1 MKLLRITLEGQY
13 KGLMDQTFD
22 FSQAEGN
29 TIAFVGLNGSGKSQ
43 LLELIAESFAYLER
57 YCRPDFRCRK
67 NLGCSVELE
76 YLIYPRVH
84 PEDQS
89 RRRIRIEVNGKVVNW
104 ELYDN
109 GSWIEN
115 DLEDIDLPLNVI
127 GYSSG
132 LNENLQRSFM
142 KNSLSFFEVMEVRS
156 RRRRQLDE
164 DLDELGVV
172 NVNKRFL
179 QRYPGIF
186 TAPEGEALEQ
196 DGYLS
201 LRERDTKAPMM
212 KYLDYDCNAL
222 LIACISFIDTTEL
235 DKLFSE
241 IRYRYPIRFVLE
253 YDLTKTALEEDTVR
267 DIQQLIRLASSLEG
281 LSSKA
286 SDEEYDLYELDFLK
300 GRITFNLKERSVRSG
315 LFDQYYGM
323 PIRLFER
330 LYKIQLLGVKA
341 WQPSVKKSLKDD
353 GFFGNVKKPLRTK
366 LPLFISELSL
376 EDEEGNAVDFDD
388 LSDGEAQLMQTIAGV
403 RTFRDENTLFIYDE
417 PETHLNPSWR
427 THFHQ
432 RLTQAS
438 KTGKDNHIS
447 PRAQIVLSTHSP
459 FLISSLNKK
468 NVFSFNRQEDGQ
480 VLMEPST
487 VQTYGAAFEVLIKQF
502 FGLRSLISQTAV
514 EEIKQHIK
522 ELPPEEAVTWL
533 KENMGDSME
542 RSYLIRRL
550 SS

>member
-13 KGLMDQTFD
+13 KGLIDQTFD
-22 FSQAEGN
+22 FSEAEVN

-43 LLELIAESFAYLER
+43 LLELICESFSYLER
-57 YCRPDFRCRK
+57 YSRFDFRIRRNFGFAVC
-67 NLGCSVELE
+67 LE
-76 YLIYPRVH
+76 YLICPF
-84 PEDQS
+84 
-89 RRRIRIEVNGKVVNW
+89 I
-104 ELYDN
+104 
-109 GSWIEN
+109 
-115 DLEDIDLPLNVI
+115 DIDEQVYQKITIAKDGTVLMHSKEGEGLSDNTEALILPHHVI

-142 KNSLSFFEVMEVRS
+142 KNSLNFYEVMGVRA
-156 RRRRQLDE
+156 RRRK
-164 DLDELGVV
+164 ELAEAKGELEIVKI
-172 NVNKRFL
+172 NQKYLKRHF
-179 QRYPGIF
+179 GIF
-186 TAPEGEALEQ
+186 DSPRGEAQEQ

-201 LRERDTKAPMM
+201 LSERDTKAPMM

-222 LIACISFIDTTEL
+222 LIACISFIDPTEL

-241 IRYRYPIRFVLE
+241 IRYRYPTRFVLE

-281 LSSKA
+281 LTSKT
-286 SDEEYDLYELDFLK
+286 SNEEYDLYELDYLK
-300 GRITFNLKERSVRSG
+300 GRITFDLKERNVRSG
-315 LFDQYYGM
+315 LFDRYYGM

-341 WQPSVKKSLKDD
+341 WQPSVKKKLRDD
-353 GFFGNVKKPLRTK
+353 GFFGSVKKPLRTK
-366 LPLFISELSL
+366 LPLFVSELSL
-376 EDEEGNAVDFDD
+376 EDGEGNIVDFDD

-438 KTGKDNHIS
+438 KTGRDNQIS
-447 PRAQIVLSTHSP
+447 PRAQALLSTHSP
-459 FLISSLNKK
+459 FLISSLNQK
-468 NVFSFNRQEDGQ
+468 NVFSFNRQAGGGI
-480 VLMEPST
+480 LMEPSA

-522 ELPPEEAVTWL
+522 DLSSDQAVSWL
-533 KENMGDSME
+533 KKNMGDSME
-542 RSYLIRRL
+542 RSYLIRKLR
-550 SS
+550 S